1 MAGRLGR
8 RRRGGAVRGAVG
20 GGVGRAPAGCVW
32 GATGRRGAR
41 SARRNR
47 RKDSEG
53 KIRLICG
60 LR

>member
-1 MAGRLGR
+1 VG
-8 RRRGGAVRGAVG
+8 RGAAVG
-20 GGVGRAPAGCVW
+20 WQAGAGSVGWGVGRAPAGCVW